1 MQRAF
6 YAEKSNQSLAQI
18 DSRLATFLAVIGIKA
33 IATGVGAPQSEQ

>member
-6 YAEKSNQSLAQI
+6 YAEKSNQIPAQI

-33 IATGVGAPQSEQ
+33 IAMGVDAPQSEQ